1 MQYLARPPPP
11 PFNNSSTD
19 TAPPRE
25 VAPFLKSLRRMLQ
38 DESAAVLRWTAD
50 GRAFEIHDMH
60 AMMAHVLPKYFKHCK
75 YTSFQRQLN
84 YFSFRKWTKSKAI
97 VCTFSNDF
105 FLRDRPELA
114 WRITRKKSLSPPSL
128 NKYRSTAARASIAP
142 YWKKES
148 GAVLPPTTSYPVS
161 DSPYLMLADDARG
174 GRLPFGSS
182 SALDSDLMLLKPH
195 ESGRFAQLSR
205 RFSGFNATAAA
216 AAYPASRSY
225 DATAADGAA
234 QGEPL
239 DWIDCL
245 LPPLTDDAY
254 YMGTYPTAAV
264 TPYAPPMTNGCKS
277 FEFMPS
283 SL

>member
-1 MQYLARPPPP
+1 
-11 PFNNSSTD
+11 
-19 TAPPRE
+19 
-25 VAPFLKSLRRMLQ
+25 MLQ

-50 GRAFEIHDMH
+50 GSAFEIHDMH

-114 WRITRKKSLSPPSL
+114 WHITRKKSLSPPAL
-128 NKYRSTAARASIAP
+128 HKFRSAAARASIAP

-148 GAVLPPTTSYPVS
+148 SAVLPPTPIPVS

-174 GRLPFGSS
+174 GRLPFGSP
-182 SALDSDLMLLKPH
+182 SALDSTVDLMLLKPH

-205 RFSGFNATAAA
+205 RFSGFNATAAVA
-216 AAYPASRSY
+216 AAYPTSRSY
-225 DATAADGAA
+225 DATVADGAA

-254 YMGTYPTAAV
+254 YVGTYPTAAAAV
-264 TPYAPPMTNGCKS
+264 TPYASYAPPMMTMNVRKS
-277 FEFMPS
+277 FECMPS